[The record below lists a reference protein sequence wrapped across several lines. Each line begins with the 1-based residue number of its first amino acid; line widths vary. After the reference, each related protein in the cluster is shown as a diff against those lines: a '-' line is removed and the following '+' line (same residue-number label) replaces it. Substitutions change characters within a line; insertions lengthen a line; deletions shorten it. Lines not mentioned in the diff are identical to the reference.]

1 MIVVDR
7 RGERQHRRHLD
18 GEARFSIGP
27 PKLARAGLI
36 HHEEQGDLALLV
48 EGLHEGM
55 PHPRRHVPVDRA
67 EVVPLLVLA
76 HFGELDALAA
86 EDRAVFAGEQ
96 RVDEIPGAE
105 LDPLDLPQHLG
116 GDGAPAGA
124 HRGRRATPALLPLV
138 RHGTPPASRI
148 RAITPSASLSSASAP
163 KGSTTPGP
171 NTSQALAFTSSG
183 PALARPP
190 G

>member
-7 RGERQHRRHLD
+7 RGDTQYSRHLD
-18 GEARFSIGP
+18 GEARFGIGP

-86 EDRAVFAGEQ
+86 EDRAV
-96 RVDEIPGAE
+96 
-105 LDPLDLPQHLG
+105 LDRKSTRLNSSHLVISY
-116 GDGAPAGA
+116 AVFCLKKKTKTA
-124 HRGRRATPALLPLV
+124 
-138 RHGTPPASRI
+138 
-148 RAITPSASLSSASAP
+148 
-163 KGSTTPGP
+163 
-171 NTSQALAFTSSG
+171 
-183 PALARPP
+183 
-190 G
+190 

>member
-1 MIVVDR
+1 
-7 RGERQHRRHLD
+7 
-18 GEARFSIGP
+18 
-27 PKLARAGLI
+27 
-36 HHEEQGDLALLV
+36 
-48 EGLHEGM
+48 M

-96 RVDEIPGAE
+96 RIDEIPGAE

-124 HRGRRATPALLPLV
+124 HRGRRATPALLSFV
-138 RHGTPPASRI
+138 RHGTPTASRI
-148 RAITPSASLSSASAP
+148 RAITRSASMSSASAIRW
-163 KGSTTPGP
+163 
-171 NTSQALAFTSSG
+171 TSIG
-183 PALARPP
+183 RPDAMRATISFSASRV